1 MAAFD
6 YVEVH
11 KPSEWF
17 ITMGGFSSEGFRA
30 FTKKYNI
37 PINEHGWGVFAVM
50 RHLTDLAY
58 KRDATSI
65 EQELKREQML
75 SKRISNQ
82 EALGELIPVD
92 RAKQRVK
99 TTFLAV
105 ANMVRHAVKQAAPR
119 LVLVNNARD
128 AENVMLEAYNNTI
141 EFLKESA
148 KNVDWEFEGRNSK
161 LGRTELA
168 CVAEEDICD

>member
-1 MAAFD
+1 MAFD
-6 YVEVH
+6 YVEVY
-11 KPSEWF
+11 KPREWF
-17 ITMGGFSSEGFRA
+17 ITMGGFSSEGFTC
-30 FTKKYNI
+30 FVKKYNI
-37 PINEHGWGVFAVM
+37 PITAEGWGIFAIM
-50 RHLTDLAY
+50 RPLTDLAY

-82 EALGELIPVD
+82 EALGELIPID

-128 AENVMLEAYNNTI
+128 AENVMLEAYNNAI

-161 LGRTELA
+161 LGRTEL
-168 CVAEEDICD
+168 VGSSDEDLGE